1 MRAALA
7 QALFIEPDILLLV
20 IPLKFGLLLANS
32 EILKIVF
39 LSVPPP
45 QY

>member
-20 IPLKFGLLLANS
+20 GALPNLMSQPFTQTLLS
-32 EILKIVF
+32 
-39 LSVPPP
+39 
-45 QY
+45 YH